1 MIMNYISLII
11 YGIALT
17 AISTLYFYLIRR
29 MYNLYTSYINKTTEI
44 LNGTNKILI
53 STKEKL
59 NQIDAMFS
67 ALSKVAEELK
77 EKKGE
82 NA

>member
-1 MIMNYISLII
+1 MNYISLII